1 MFSVAEVSPIDWQEL
16 EWSVAAG
23 VATIELTA
31 DATLALA
38 VEDNVKCPDLSEGFE
53 FGEKTGLAE
62 FWDTIASTEPNVVVF
77 PMTVCSPDSI
87 KDLNETRFVA
97 FIGRALMTVTG
108 FEYED
113 TNDVEDADDDMIQS
127 MRDRFSEESVK
138 AYGSSE
144 AASVRPSS
152 SVGSILDERFE
163 ASAAEN
169 EPWAATEAA
178 EETC

>member
-1 MFSVAEVSPIDWQEL
+1 
-16 EWSVAAG
+16 
-23 VATIELTA
+23 
-31 DATLALA
+31 
-38 VEDNVKCPDLSEGFE
+38 
-53 FGEKTGLAE
+53 
-62 FWDTIASTEPNVVVF
+62 
-77 PMTVCSPDSI
+77 
-87 KDLNETRFVA
+87 
-97 FIGRALMTVTG
+97 MTVTG

-113 TNDVEDADDDMIQS
+113 TNDVEDADADDDMIQS
-127 MRDRFSEESVK
+127 MRDIFSEESVK